1 MTERRDLYDLTYD
14 ELAAWMAE
22 HGQPAYRTGQVFR
35 WLARGAA
42 GTEAMT
48 DVSKELRAALD
59 AEFRL
64 DALDEE
70 RRLVSADDSTAKY
83 VFRLPDGN
91 VIESVLM
98 KYHHGHSVCISSQA
112 GCRMG
117 CSFCASTGA
126 GFGRDL
132 TAGEMVAQVARI
144 GADCGARI
152 ANVVVM
158 GIGEPFDNYAQ
169 LVRFLRLANDPR
181 GLGIGMRHISV
192 STCGVVPR
200 MLDFTDEGLPVTLSV
215 SLHAPNDEI
224 RRRLMPVARSFPIE
238 DLLDACRRHV
248 ERTGR
253 RISFEYS
260 MFQGVNDRPE
270 HAREL
275 ARRLRGLQCH
285 VNLIPANEFAG
296 GTYRRSRPEAVR
308 AFQEILLGE
317 GVNATVR
324 RELGTDIEAACGQLR
339 RRLEETENR

>member
-1 MTERRDLYDLTYD
+1 MTDLYDRTYD
-14 ELAAWMAE
+14 ELAAWFTE
-22 HGQPAYRTGQVFR
+22 RGLPAYRAGQVFR
-35 WLARGAA
+35 WLARGVSDYA
-42 GTEAMT
+42 EMT
-48 DVSKELRAALD
+48 DLPKDLRAALA
-59 AEFRL
+59 AEFRVDGL
-64 DALDEE
+64 FVE
-70 RRLVSADDSTAKY
+70 RKLVSADDDTVKY
-83 VFRLPDGN
+83 VFRLHDGN

-98 KYHHGHSVCISSQA
+98 KYRHGYSVCISSQA

-117 CSFCASTGA
+117 CTFCASTLA

-132 TAGEMVAQVARI
+132 SAGEMLGQVARI

-152 ANVVVM
+152 SNVVVM
-158 GIGEPFDNYAQ
+158 GIGEPLDNYDE
-169 LVRFLRLANDPR
+169 LVRFLRLLNDAR
-181 GLGIGMRHISV
+181 GLGVGLRHVSV

-215 SLHAPNDEI
+215 SLHAPNDAI
-224 RRRLMPVARSFPIE
+224 RRQLMPVARSFPIE
-238 DLLDACRRHV
+238 DLLEACRRHV

-296 GTYRRSRPEAVR
+296 GTYRRSRSEAVR
-308 AFQEILLGE
+308 AFQGILEAE
-317 GVNATVR
+317 GINATVR

-339 RRLEETENR
+339 RRLEETETQ